1 MMRVTCIIA
10 LLPYFVSALALRSNF
25 RYASVR
31 MAANTVTFEQALETA
46 PDLCQALQAGN
57 APDGLGEFLSTSAGS
72 RGFFVHYLTN
82 DDFTCAD
89 ASEPPS
95 ALITSLEQSASDAT
109 IEIMLMNVVMS
120 AGTAVLHERA
130 GNTEQASSSR
140 RTSARA
146 RILVNALLDKLPA
159 MQSSLTALNA
169 AVASENGREVL
180 FLQPGTVAAE
190 GETSFVLAA
199 SEEEA
204 VDMAGIHRAL
214 EVRQRAALGDRGGA
228 VSLRCCGGVIVK
240 V

>member
-1 MMRVTCIIA
+1 MPT
-10 LLPYFVSALALRSNF
+10 
-25 RYASVR
+25 
-31 MAANTVTFEQALETA
+31 
-46 PDLCQALQAGN
+46 
-57 APDGLGEFLSTSAGS
+57 
-72 RGFFVHYLTN
+72 
-82 DDFTCAD
+82 
-89 ASEPPS
+89 

-146 RILVNALLDKLPA
+146 RVLVNALLDKLPA

-180 FLQPGTVAAE
+180 FLQPGAVAAE

-204 VDMAGIHRAL
+204 VDTWLAFIARWKYDKGQLSEIAEALSLCGAAG
-214 EVRQRAALGDRGGA
+214 Q
-228 VSLRCCGGVIVK
+228 
-240 V
+240 